1 MAYPDVTDTFLKL
14 LSPPVDIDQSI
25 LDHIER
31 FIVVMY
37 SKTCSLTSVNEA
49 RREMFTQGSRTI
61 ENIPPT
67 LNALIQHL
75 RRAVYQAGYIWA
87 QALESKPE
95 LPSPE
100 HWGWTKTDSGWKPFW
115 TDLSDI
121 AKSCQ
126 ELVHCGCKKGCK
138 HQCKCR
144 VLNFDCTELCYC
156 KGVCGAE

>member
-1 MAYPDVTDTFLKL
+1 MRL
-14 LSPPVDIDQSI
+14 LLPPVDIDESI

-49 RREMFTQGSRTI
+49 RRELFTQGSRTI

-67 LNALIQHL
+67 ENALNQHL

-95 LPSPE
+95 LPNPE
-100 HWGWTKTDSGWKPFW
+100 HWG
-115 TDLSDI
+115 
-121 AKSCQ
+121 
-126 ELVHCGCKKGCK
+126 
-138 HQCKCR
+138 
-144 VLNFDCTELCYC
+144 
-156 KGVCGAE
+156 